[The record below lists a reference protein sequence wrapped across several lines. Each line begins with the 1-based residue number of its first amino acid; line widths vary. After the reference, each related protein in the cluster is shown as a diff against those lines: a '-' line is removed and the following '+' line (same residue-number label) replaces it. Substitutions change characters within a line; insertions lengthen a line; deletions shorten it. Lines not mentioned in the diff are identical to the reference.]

1 MSGVYEK
8 VYYELH
14 ISRSFLRCN
23 WRLLRGQN
31 FSLVSLGFLITG
43 PDGYIF
49 LLLLLGKHFSDLQR
63 YISAHRLGIKIGESS
78 ESTSEKQTS

>member
-8 VYYELH
+8 VYYELL

-31 FSLVSLGFLITG
+31 FSLVSLGFLILTQT
-43 PDGYIF
+43 DIYFCCYCLESIF
-49 LLLLLGKHFSDLQR
+49 LIFNVTFLLIASG
-63 YISAHRLGIKIGESS
+63 
-78 ESTSEKQTS
+78 